1 MIRAIIDTNVLVSA
15 LISPSGNEALLL
27 LAVKQGLVRPCF
39 SPAMLE
45 EYSEVLA
52 RPKFAFSPDE
62 ITALIDLLQHQG
74 DLLRPAPLSGMS
86 PDPKDDKFLACAPAA
101 RADFVVTGN
110 KKDFPNDELGA
121 TQVVSAGELLNT
133 GKPSTQKRRVWVD
146 LASPAE
152 RENVRLDTSLRER
165 AY

>member
-52 RPKFAFSPDE
+52 RPKFAFSADE
-62 ITALIDLLQHQG
+62 IMALIDLLQHQG
-74 DLLRPAPLSGMS
+74 DLLRPAPVSGIS
-86 PDPKDDKFLACAPAA
+86 PDPKDDKFLACALAA

-121 TQVVSAGELLNT
+121 TQVVSAGELLNLIT
-133 GKPSTQKRRVWVD
+133 
-146 LASPAE
+146 LE
-152 RENVRLDTSLRER
+152 L
-165 AY
+165 

>member
-74 DLLRPAPLSGMS
+74 DLRALPRC
-86 PDPKDDKFLACAPAA
+86 LACLPTPKMTGSWRAPW
-101 RADFVVTGN
+101 RH
-110 KKDFPNDELGA
+110 ERI
-121 TQVVSAGELLNT
+121 S
-133 GKPSTQKRRVWVD
+133 W
-146 LASPAE
+146 SPATRRISRTTNLE
-152 RENVRLDTSLRER
+152 PPMS
-165 AY
+165 